1 MGTRIDMDVKVGDI
15 VAVEI
20 TVSSYDG
27 RRVFRKANGGGGG
40 HRSSIRFGR
49 VHWVG
54 PKFVTLEFPQGYKE
68 SFFYD
73 QIVGKGKGNRK
84 R

>member
-1 MGTRIDMDVKVGDI
+1 MDVKVGDI
-15 VAVEI
+15 VGVEI
-20 TVSSYDG
+20 TVSLDDG
-27 RRVFRKANGGGGG
+27 RRVFRKANRGGG

-54 PKFVTLEFPQGYKE
+54 PKFMTLEFPQGYKE

-73 QIVGKGKGNRK
+73 QLVGKGKGKRK

>member
-1 MGTRIDMDVKVGDI
+1 MGTWIDMDVKVGDI
-15 VAVEI
+15 VGVEI

-27 RRVFRKANGGGGG
+27 RRVFHKANGGGG

-54 PKFVTLEFPQGYKE
+54 PKFVTLEFTQGYKE

-73 QIVGKGKGNRK
+73 QIVWKRKGKRK

>member
-1 MGTRIDMDVKVGDI
+1 MGTLIDMDVKVGDI
-15 VAVEI
+15 VGIEI

-27 RRVFRKANGGGGG
+27 RRVYGKGNGGGGG
-40 HRSSIRFGR
+40 RRSSIRFGR
-49 VHWVG
+49 VHWAG

-73 QIVGKGKGNRK
+73 QIVRKGKQ
-84 R
+84 

>member
-1 MGTRIDMDVKVGDI
+1 MDVKVGDI
-15 VAVEI
+15 VGVEI
-20 TVSSYDG
+20 TVSLDDG

-73 QIVGKGKGNRK
+73 QLVGKGKGKGKGK

>member
-1 MGTRIDMDVKVGDI
+1 MDVKVGDI
-15 VAVEI
+15 VGVEI
-20 TVSSYDG
+20 NVSSYDG

-54 PKFVTLEFPQGYKE
+54 PKFVTLEFSQGYKE
-68 SFFYD
+68 SFFYN
-73 QIVGKGKGNRK
+73 QIVHKGKRK